1 MQIVIKCTCFYVN
14 LIGSQINANKKF
26 CLFLLFVCDLF
37 FFFLHWS
44 MCFLQIEMSN
54 FKSIN

>member
-26 CLFLLFVCDLF
+26 CPFCCLFAIY

>member
-26 CLFLLFVCDLF
+26 LSVLLFVCDL

>member
-37 FFFLHWS
+37 FFALEYVFLANRDVP
-44 MCFLQIEMSN
+44 QIRN
-54 FKSIN
+54 

>member
-14 LIGSQINANKKF
+14 LIESQINANEIF
-26 CLFLLFVCDLF
+26 CLFCCLFAIY

-44 MCFLQIEMSN
+44 TCFLQIEISN

>member
-26 CLFLLFVCDLF
+26 CLFCCLFAIYF
-37 FFFLHWS
+37 FSLHWS

>member
-26 CLFLLFVCDLF
+26 LSVLLFVCDLF
-37 FFFLHWS
+37 FFFALEYV
-44 MCFLQIEMSN
+44 FLANRDVQ

>member
-26 CLFLLFVCDLF
+26 CLFCCLFAIYF
-37 FFFLHWS
+37 FFALEYVFLVNRDVQ
-44 MCFLQIEMSN
+44 F
-54 FKSIN
+54 

>member
-14 LIGSQINANKKF
+14 LIGSQINANKKI
-26 CLFLLFVCDLF
+26 CLFLLFVCDL

>member
-37 FFFLHWS
+37 FFALEYVFLANRDVQ
-44 MCFLQIEMSN
+44 F
-54 FKSIN
+54 

>member
-1 MQIVIKCTCFYVN
+1 MQIVIKCACFYVN
-14 LIGSQINANKKF
+14 LIGSQINANKNF
-26 CLFLLFVCDLF
+26 CLFCCLFAIY

>member
-26 CLFLLFVCDLF
+26 CLLLLFVCDLF
-37 FFFLHWS
+37 FFFALEYV
-44 MCFLQIEMSN
+44 FFANRDVQ
-54 FKSIN
+54 F

>member
-37 FFFLHWS
+37 FFLHWS
-44 MCFLQIEMSN
+44 MCLLQIEMSN

>member
-1 MQIVIKCTCFYVN
+1 MQIVIKCTYFYVN

-26 CLFLLFVCDLF
+26 LSVLLFVCDL

>member
-26 CLFLLFVCDLF
+26 CLFCCLFAIY

>member
-14 LIGSQINANKKF
+14 LIGSQINANEKF
-26 CLFLLFVCDLF
+26 CLFFVVCLRF
-37 FFFLHWS
+37 IFFFLHWS

>member
-37 FFFLHWS
+37 FFFALEYVLLANRDVQ
-44 MCFLQIEMSN
+44 F
-54 FKSIN
+54 

>member
-14 LIGSQINANKKF
+14 LIGSQINVNKKF
-26 CLFLLFVCDLF
+26 CLFCCLFAIY

-44 MCFLQIEMSN
+44 VCFLQIEMSN